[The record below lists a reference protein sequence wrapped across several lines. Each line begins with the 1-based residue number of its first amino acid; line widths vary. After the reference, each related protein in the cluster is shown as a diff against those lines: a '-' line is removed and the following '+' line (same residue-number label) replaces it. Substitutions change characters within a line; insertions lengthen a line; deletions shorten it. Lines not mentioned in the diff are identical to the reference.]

1 MVATFAFET
10 EAVEIK
16 ESDMKKLK
24 IARTA
29 TLGFEVYRNMVKLL
43 NLNAQEVV
51 EPVSD
56 VVEVF

>member
-1 MVATFAFET
+1 MVASFAFKT

-16 ESDMKKLK
+16 ESDKKLR

-29 TLGFEVYRNMVKLL
+29 TLGFEGYRNVMKLL

-56 VVEVF
+56 VVKVF

>member
-16 ESDMKKLK
+16 ESDMKKLE

-29 TLGFEVYRNMVKLL
+29 TLRFEGYRNVIRLL

-56 VVEVF
+56 VVKVF

>member
-1 MVATFAFET
+1 MVASFAYVAA
-10 EAVEIK
+10 AVETR
-16 ESDMKKLK
+16 ESDMKKLR

-29 TLGFEVYRNMVKLL
+29 TLGFQGYRNMVKLL

-56 VVEVF
+56 VVKVF